1 MKTKLVSIGN
11 SKGVRIPKTAIEECN
26 MENDVELIV
35 DSNRIIITPLKR
47 AHRRGWDKA
56 FQLMHERK
64 EDSLLLEES
73 VDMDMEDWEW
83 K

>member
-11 SKGVRIPKTAIEECN
+11 SKGVRIPKTVLEECN

-35 DSNRIIITPLKR
+35 DSDRIIIKPLKR
-47 AHRRGWDKA
+47 AYRRGWDKA
-56 FQLMHERK
+56 FQLMHERRD
-64 EDSLLLEES
+64 DSLLLDES

>member
-1 MKTKLVSIGN
+1 MKAKLVSIGN
-11 SKGVRIPKTAIEECN
+11 SKGVRIPKTALEGCN

-35 DSNRIIITPLKR
+35 ESNRIIIKPLKR

-64 EDSLLLEES
+64 EDALLLDES
-73 VDMDMEDWEW
+73 VDRDMEDWEW

>member
-11 SKGVRIPKTAIEECN
+11 SKGVRIPKTVLEECN
-26 MENDVELIV
+26 MENDVELII
-35 DSNRIIITPLKR
+35 DKDRIIIKPLKR
-47 AHRRGWDKA
+47 VHRRGWDKA

-64 EDSLLLEES
+64 EDSLLLNES

>member
-11 SKGVRIPKTAIEECN
+11 SKGVRIPKTILEECN
-26 MENDVELIV
+26 MKNDVELIV
-35 DSNRIIITPLKR
+35 DGDRIIITQLKT

-64 EDSLLLEES
+64 EDSLLFDES
-73 VDMDMEDWEW
+73 VDIDMEDWEW